1 MNKFSDQR
9 ARDEAA
15 QAEDTY
21 RLRVTDELLSLLV
34 QACDDGGFTTA
45 LTVQTGGFLVGG
57 LLISQSAYLRGQAEL
72 IRAAGD
78 DGDPGREAFA
88 AAFDDLAEQQ
98 EQRSAR
104 RVARLQDTNAPGEP
118 EDEIRPAYLHLRDAR
133 LVGPGARTATPFWR
147 GRLDHIDAFWFGSLA
162 SGTPGE

>member
-1 MNKFSDQR
+1 MTNSNER
-9 ARDEAA
+9 HARDEAA

-34 QACDDGGFTTA
+34 QACDDGGFTTS

-78 DGDPGREAFA
+78 DADAGREAFA
-88 AAFDDLAEQQ
+88 AAFDGLAEQQ
-98 EQRSAR
+98 EQRSNR
-104 RVARLQDTNAPGEP
+104 RVARLQDAAAPAEP
-118 EDEIRPAYLHLRDAR
+118 EDEIRPAYLHLREAR
-133 LVGPGARTATPFWR
+133 LVGSGTRTTTPFWR

-162 SGTPGE
+162 SGAPGE

>member
-1 MNKFSDQR
+1 MTNSNDR
-9 ARDEAA
+9 GARDEAA

-21 RLRVTDELLSLLV
+21 RVLVTDELLSLLV
-34 QACDDGGFTTA
+34 QACDDGGFTTS
-45 LTVQTGGFLVGG
+45 LTVQSGGFLVGG

-78 DGDPGREAFA
+78 DADEGREAFA

-104 RVARLQDTNAPGEP
+104 RVARLQDGSALSEP

-133 LVGPGARTATPFWR
+133 LVGPGSRTATPFWR